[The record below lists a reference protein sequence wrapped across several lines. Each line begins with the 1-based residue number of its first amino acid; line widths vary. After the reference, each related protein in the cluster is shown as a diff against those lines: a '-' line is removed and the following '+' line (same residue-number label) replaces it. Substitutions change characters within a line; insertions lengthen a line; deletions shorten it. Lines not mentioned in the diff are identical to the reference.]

1 MNELPPGQ
9 STSGKVMVASGA
21 ILVIVGVIVAFAVS
35 PWGAIAAVVGVFDIL
50 IGQMMLRGKMSGW
63 TDTGGA
69 E

>member
-9 STSGKVMVASGA
+9 SGAGKAMVASGA
-21 ILVIVGVIVAFAVS
+21 VLVVVGIVVAFAVS
-35 PWGAIAAVVGVFDIL
+35 PWGGIAAVVGIFDIIL
-50 IGQMMLRGKMSGW
+50 GIGMQRGAMSGW